1 MNSAGLNGFPSVDP
15 DAGATGGMSKASHL
29 QRIISIEE
37 DHLPQ
42 LLDRSVDKQ
51 LSKQTE
57 DESTSFEME
66 LDKKNTEPSM
76 EHSPPSS
83 RGQPA
88 GKEALS
94 NVRGQRTLENIK

>member
-15 DAGATGGMSKASHL
+15 DSGATGGMSKASHL